1 MGKIEWGLSS
11 GRAWQ
16 RRMSVNF
23 LILSYRGFGRS
34 QGEPT
39 MIGIQQDS
47 QVRSTEYP
55 MGDVAH
61 SSSLSPSL
69 GGP

>member
-16 RRMSVNF
+16 RRMPVNF

-39 MIGIQQDS
+39 MIGIQRDS
-47 QVRSTEYP
+47 QVRSIVYTI
-55 MGDVAH
+55 GC
-61 SSSLSPSL
+61 
-69 GGP
+69 